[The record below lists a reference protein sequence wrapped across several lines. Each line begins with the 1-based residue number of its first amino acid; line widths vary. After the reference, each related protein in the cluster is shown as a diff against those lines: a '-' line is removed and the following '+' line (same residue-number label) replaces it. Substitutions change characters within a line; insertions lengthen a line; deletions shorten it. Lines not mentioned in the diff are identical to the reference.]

1 MNELNRNL
9 RLLRPLWRGLPI
21 VLLCTGLA
29 LVLAYQYLR
38 YATPLYES
46 SAEIKLAEANEGPI
60 NTNLIKTSDVFS
72 PFNKAGA
79 EMALLKSQLLVGK
92 ALRSLPFDI
101 STYRVGEIRKTEMY
115 TESPFLV
122 SIIQKKGQWNDE
134 VFKLKILANGR
145 LMLTTP
151 AGELVGGRLRQPL
164 KVPGAVVTI
173 TPNDALLREHPGLP
187 LADDYEF
194 VHHSPAKL
202 MSDVLDRLDVTSV
215 EKDVAVIRVSYR
227 SPVPEK
233 SADLVNALTSVYMAD
248 YLENKYKVVNASV
261 DVIDKQLQAV
271 SASLSHA
278 EDTVQDYRDQ
288 KRIVNIGQETE
299 TDLHKIAELKMQRAN
314 LYMSLAAANNLY
326 SYMQSGKKDMLQL
339 APTFGAFNDLLSN
352 DIVKKMKDLQADR
365 RDLLLRFRPQD
376 EKVVAID
383 EKLVDLNNYLLES
396 IKNTRTALTIKYNE
410 LGRTIGQAEHG
421 FVGLPTREKNLAI
434 LERDFQLN
442 EKLYI
447 LLHEKKTEA
456 EIAKAAPTSSHR
468 IISQGNA
475 AGDPVAPNRSL
486 VLSVAGFL
494 GMLGGTLLV
503 YLFSG
508 LRGTPGDTFAVQK
521 ESSLPLA
528 ASLPNLETIGQQMA
542 FFRQLAIRL
551 ELKGLLTTGSKVVV
565 SSFTGAEGQT
575 FFFDNLR
582 GALVAQAKKVRA
594 IHIESAESSNPEAL
608 PTELL
613 LVHNVPLAADSLS
626 LAMMAGAAVNLVL
639 IDSRT
644 TPLHRLRE
652 LEQLV
657 AEYQLPNVHLCLN
670 REGYRPG
677 LLARLWKRPARHNAW
692 DAAAE
697 DTYAGAPA
705 TA

>member
-1 MNELNRNL
+1 MNELNQNL
-9 RLLRPLWRGLPI
+9 RLLRPLWRGLPV

-29 LVLAYQYLR
+29 LLLAYQYLH
-38 YATPLYES
+38 YITPLYES
-46 SAEIKLAEANEGPI
+46 SAEIKLAEVNEGPI

-72 PFNKAGA
+72 PSNKAGA
-79 EMALLKSQLLVGK
+79 EVALLKSQLLVGK
-92 ALRSLPFDI
+92 ALNKLPFAV
-101 STYRVGEIRKTEMY
+101 SMYRVGEIRKTEMY

-122 SIIQKKGQWNDE
+122 SIAQQSGQWDDE
-134 VFKLKILANGR
+134 VFKLKIVPNGR
-145 LMLTTP
+145 VQLTTP
-151 AGELVGGRLRQPL
+151 AGEVIWGLLGQAL

-173 TPNDALLREHPGLP
+173 TANKAQLQARPGLQ
-187 LADDYEF
+187 LADSYEF

-202 MSDVLDRLDVTSV
+202 MSEVLERLDVTSV

-233 SADLVNALTSVYMAD
+233 AADLVNALTSVYMAD

-261 DVIDKQLQAV
+261 EVIDKQLQEV
-271 SASLSHA
+271 SASLSEA
-278 EDTVQDYRDQ
+278 EDSVQGYRDQ

-299 TDLHKIAELKMQRAN
+299 TDLHKIAELKVQRAN
-314 LYMSLAAANNLY
+314 LYMSLAAANDLY
-326 SYMQSGKKDMLQL
+326 RYMQSGKKDILRL

-383 EKLVDLNNYLLES
+383 AKLGDLHGYLLES
-396 IKNTRTALTIKYNE
+396 IKNTRKTLTIKYNE

-468 IISQGNA
+468 IISQGA
-475 AGDPVAPNRSL
+475 SAQEPIAPNRAL
-486 VLSVAGFL
+486 VLAVAGFL
-494 GMLGGTLLV
+494 GLLGGTLLV
-503 YLFSG
+503 YLFSA

-528 ASLPNLETIGQQMA
+528 ASLPHLAMPGQQLA
-542 FFRQLAIRL
+542 FFRQLAVRL
-551 ELKGLLTTGSKVVV
+551 ELKGLLAVGSKVVV
-565 SSFTGAEGQT
+565 SSFTGAEGQS
-575 FFFDNLR
+575 FFFKHLR
-582 GALVAQAKKVRA
+582 TALAVQATKVRA
-594 IHIESAESSNPEAL
+594 IYIEGAQSLNPDAL
-608 PTELL
+608 DTELL
-613 LVHNVPLAADSLS
+613 LVHNVALTADSMS
-626 LAMMAGAAVNLVL
+626 LAVMAGATVNLVL

-657 AEYQLPNVHLCLN
+657 AEYRLPNVHLCLN

-677 LLARLWKRPARHNAW
+677 LLARLWKRPARQTAW
-692 DAAAE
+692 EVAAE
-697 DTYAGAPA
+697 DAYAGAPA
-705 TA
+705 AA

>member
-1 MNELNRNL
+1 MNELNQNL

-21 VLLCTGLA
+21 VVLCLA
-29 LVLAYQYLR
+29 LALALAHQYLR

-46 SAEIKLAEANEGPI
+46 SAEIKLAEVNEGPI
-60 NTNLIKTSDVFS
+60 NTNLIKTSDAFS

-79 EMALLKSQLLVGK
+79 EVVLLKSELLVGR
-92 ALRSLPFDI
+92 ALRSLPFAV

-122 SIIQKKGQWNDE
+122 TITQQNGQWDDE
-134 VFKLKILANGR
+134 VFKLKIAPNGR

-151 AGELVGGRLRQPL
+151 AGGVVWGRLGQPL
-164 KVPGAVVTI
+164 KLPGAVVVI
-173 TPNDALLREHPGLP
+173 EANQALLKTRPGLP
-187 LADDYEF
+187 LADRYEF
-194 VHHSPAKL
+194 VRHSPAKL

-233 SADLVNALTSVYMAD
+233 AADLVNALTDVYMAD

-261 DVIDKQLQAV
+261 DVIDQQLRAV

-278 EDTVQDYRDQ
+278 EDTVQGYRDQ

-299 TDLHKIAELKMQRAN
+299 TDLHKISELKIQRAN
-314 LYMSLAAANNLY
+314 LYMSLAAANDLY
-326 SYMQSGKKDMLQL
+326 RYMKSGKKDILQL
-339 APTFGAFNDLLSN
+339 APTFGAFNDQLSN

-365 RDLLLRFRPQD
+365 RDLLLRFQPQD
-376 EKVVAID
+376 EKIVAID
-383 EKLVDLNNYLLES
+383 GKLVDLNSYLLES
-396 IKNTRTALTIKYNE
+396 IRNTRNTLTIKYNE
-410 LGRTIGQAEHG
+410 LGRTIGQAQHG

-468 IISQGNA
+468 IISRGNP
-475 AGDPVAPNRSL
+475 AGDPIAPNHAL
-486 VLSVAGFL
+486 VMAVAGFL
-494 GMLGGTLLV
+494 GLLGGTLLV
-503 YLFSG
+503 YLVAG
-508 LRGTPGDTFAVQK
+508 LRGTPGDTFSVQK

-528 ASLPNLETIGQQMA
+528 ASLPNLETPGQQLA

-551 ELKGLLTTGSKVVV
+551 ELKGLLAMGSKVVV

-575 FFFDNLR
+575 FFFEHLR
-582 GALVAQAKKVRA
+582 VALAAQAKKVRA
-594 IHIESAESSNPEAL
+594 IHIENAESLNPDAL
-608 PTELL
+608 ATELL

-626 LAMMAGAAVNLVL
+626 LAVMAGATVNLVL

-657 AEYQLPNVHLCLN
+657 AEYQLPNVQLCLN

-677 LLARLWKRPARHNAW
+677 LLARLWQRPARQTAW
-692 DAAAE
+692 AAAA
-697 DTYAGAPA
+697 DTAHAGAPA
-705 TA
+705 AA

>member
-1 MNELNRNL
+1 MNEVNQNL

-21 VLLCTGLA
+21 VVLS
-29 LVLAYQYLR
+29 LVLALALAQQYLR

-60 NTNLIKTSDVFS
+60 STNLVKTSDAFS
-72 PFNKAGA
+72 PVNKAGA
-79 EMALLKSQLLVGK
+79 EVVLLKSELLVGK
-92 ALRSLPFDI
+92 ALRRLPFAI

-115 TESPFLV
+115 LESPFLV
-122 SIIQKKGQWNDE
+122 TLTQQGGQWDDE
-134 VFKLKILANGR
+134 IFKLNIVANGR
-145 LMLTTP
+145 LVLTTP
-151 AGELVGGRLRQPL
+151 TGGVVWGRLGQPMKL
-164 KVPGAVVTI
+164 PGAVVTI
-173 TPNDALLREHPGLP
+173 SPNQALLQARPGLP
-187 LADDYEF
+187 LADRYEF
-194 VHHSPAKL
+194 VRHSPTRL
-202 MSDVLDRLDVTSV
+202 LSDVLDKLDVTSV
-215 EKDVAVIRVSYR
+215 EKDVAVIRVSFR

-233 SADLVNALTSVYMAD
+233 AADLVNALTNVYMAD

-261 DVIDKQLQAV
+261 DVIDQQLRAV

-278 EDTVQDYRDQ
+278 EDSVQGYRDQ

-299 TDLHKIAELKMQRAN
+299 TDLHKIAELKLQRAN

-326 SYMQSGKKDMLQL
+326 RYMQSGKKDILRL
-339 APTFGAFNDLLSN
+339 APTFSAFNDLLS
-352 DIVKKMKDLQADR
+352 DEIVKKMKDLQADR
-365 RDLLLRFRPQD
+365 RDLLLRFRPGD

-383 EKLVDLNNYLLES
+383 GKLTDLNNYLLES
-396 IKNTRTALTIKYNE
+396 IKNTRNALTIKYNE
-410 LGRTIGQAEHG
+410 LGRAIGQAEHG

-447 LLHEKKTEA
+447 LLREKKTEA

-468 IISQGNA
+468 IISWGDA
-475 AGDPVAPNRSL
+475 AHDPIAPNHAL

-494 GMLGGTLLV
+494 GLLGGTLLV
-503 YLFSG
+503 YLVSAV
-508 LRGTPGDTFAVQK
+508 RGTPGDARAVQK
-521 ESSLPLA
+521 ETDLPLA
-528 ASLPNLETIGQQMA
+528 ASLPNLATPGQQLA

-551 ELKGLLTTGSKVVV
+551 ELKGLLNMGSKVVV

-575 FFFDNLR
+575 FFFEHLR
-582 GALVAQAKKVRA
+582 GALAAQAKKVRA
-594 IHIESAESSNPEAL
+594 IRIESAESLNPDAL
-608 PTELL
+608 ATELL
-613 LVHNVPLAADSLS
+613 LVHNLPLAADSLS
-626 LAMMAGAAVNLVL
+626 LAVMAGAAVNLVL
-639 IDSRT
+639 VDSRT

-677 LLARLWKRPARHNAW
+677 LLARLWKRRARQASWDVATDNAH
-692 DAAAE
+692 
-697 DTYAGAPA
+697 AGAPA
-705 TA
+705 AA